1 MTEQVPS
8 ATGPARLEQL
18 AASLARVE
26 HRIVAACQAAGRDR
40 GEVRLV
46 VVTKTYP
53 ASDIALLVRL
63 GVRDVGESRD
73 QEAAAKHAD
82 LAATVGG
89 QLTWHF
95 IGRLQSN
102 KARHVAA
109 YADLVHSVDRVGLV
123 APLDRGAA
131 AAGRRLGCLIQ
142 VSLDGDPGRGGIGIG
157 EIASLAEAIAATQ
170 NLDLRGLMAVA
181 PLGLD
186 PVAAF
191 GLLPALSA
199 TLQVAHPGAV
209 IVSAGM
215 SDDLE
220 AAVGAGATHLRVG
233 TAVLGVRP
241 PLG

>member
-1 MTEQVPS
+1 MTEQVLP
-8 ATGPARLEQL
+8 AAGPARLEQL
-18 AASLARVE
+18 ATSLARVE
-26 HRIVAACQAAGRDR
+26 HRIMAACQACGRER

-46 VVTKTYP
+46 VVTKTHP
-53 ASDIALLVRL
+53 ASDIALLAKL

-82 LAATVGG
+82 LAATIGG

-123 APLDRGAA
+123 APLNRGAE

-142 VSLDGDPGRGGIGIG
+142 VSLDGDPGRGGVGIG
-157 EIASLAEAIAATQ
+157 DIASLADAIAATDS
-170 NLDLRGLMAVA
+170 LDLRGLMAVA
-181 PLGLD
+181 PLDID

-191 GLLPALSA
+191 ALLPALSA
-199 TLQVAHPGAV
+199 ALQGAHPGAV

-215 SDDLE
+215 SGDLE

>member
-1 MTEQVPS
+1 MTEQVPP
-8 ATGPARLEQL
+8 ATGPARLEQVRT
-18 AASLARVE
+18 SLARVE
-26 HRIVAACQAAGRDR
+26 QRIVAACHASGRQR

-53 ASDIALLVRL
+53 TSDIVLLAQL

-73 QEAAAKHAD
+73 QEAAAKHAE
-82 LAATVGG
+82 LAAALGG
-89 QLTWHF
+89 QLVWHF

-109 YADLVHSVDRVGLV
+109 YADLVHSVDRIGLV
-123 APLDRGAA
+123 APLDRGAE

-142 VSLDGDPGRGGIGIG
+142 VSLDADPGRGGVGIDDL
-157 EIASLAEAIAATQ
+157 APLAEAISATD

-181 PLGLD
+181 PLGVE
-186 PVAAF
+186 PAAAF
-191 GLLPALSA
+191 GLLPPLSA
-199 TLQVAHPGAV
+199 ALRVDHPGAV

-215 SDDLE
+215 SGDLE